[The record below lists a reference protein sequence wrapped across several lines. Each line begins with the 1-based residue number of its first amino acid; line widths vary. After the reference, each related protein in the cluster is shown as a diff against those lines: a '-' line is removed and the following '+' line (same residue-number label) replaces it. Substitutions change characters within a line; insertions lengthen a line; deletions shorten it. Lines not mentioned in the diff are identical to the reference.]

1 MENNINIQYYKSKFG
16 NLIIGS
22 YQSKLLL
29 CDWQFRKMRQAIDQR
44 ICNYFKATYKENGDA
59 IIDQTITEL
68 EQYFNKEKTSFTVP
82 IEFAGSSFQI
92 KVWNE
97 LLKIEYGTT
106 STYLQQ
112 AVKLNNK
119 EAIRAVATANGA
131 NAISII
137 VPCHRIIGS
146 DGSLVG
152 YAGGISVKQKLLE
165 LEGAIKEIKNNNQL
179 KLEF

>member
-1 MENNINIQYYKSKFG
+1 MENNINIQFYKSKFG

-22 YQSKLLL
+22 YQNKLVL

-44 ICNYFKATYKENGDA
+44 ICNYFKASYKEKTDA

-68 EQYFNKEKTSFTVP
+68 EQYFNKEKTNFTIP
-82 IEFAGSSFQI
+82 IDFAGSSFQI
-92 KVWNE
+92 NVWNE

-112 AVKLNNK
+112 AEKLNNK
-119 EAIRAVATANGA
+119 EAIRAVAAANGA

-146 DGSLVG
+146 DGNLVG
-152 YAGGISVKQKLLE
+152 YAGGLTVKEKLLE